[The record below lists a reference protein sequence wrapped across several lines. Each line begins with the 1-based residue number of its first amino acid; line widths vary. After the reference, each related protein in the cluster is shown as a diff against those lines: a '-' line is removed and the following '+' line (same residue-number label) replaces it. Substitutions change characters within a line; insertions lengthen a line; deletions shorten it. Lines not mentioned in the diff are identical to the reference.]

1 LNEGITISRRADR
14 LLQIVQILRRR
25 DKPTTAAALA
35 EELEVVPRTVY
46 RDIAALQ
53 ASRIPVEGAAGI
65 GYVLRPGYDLPP
77 LMFSNAEMEAAALGL
92 RMVTERGDPEL
103 AQSAADALGKI
114 RAVVPKEIADSI
126 WKTALLVPHG
136 LEPEV
141 SFGEHVPSIRA
152 AIRDTRKARIVY
164 ADARSRISERVVWP
178 LGMYLYSHVS
188 LVCAWCEHRQAFRA
202 FRTDR
207 ITSWA
212 LLDDRFDG
220 KGGGLLKAFLADF
233 KASKATDPERPDAWI
248 GKKSVRTIVGKV
260 S

>member
-1 LNEGITISRRADR
+1 VVSASFGLNEGITISRRADR

-35 EELEVVPRTVY
+35 EELEVVARTVY
-46 RDIAALQ
+46 RDVAALQ

-114 RAVVPKEIADSI
+114 RAVVPKEIADSF

-136 LEPEV
+136 LGFVE
-141 SFGEHVPSIRA
+141 IQ
-152 AIRDTRKARIVY
+152 D
-164 ADARSRISERVVWP
+164 
-178 LGMYLYSHVS
+178 SH
-188 LVCAWCEHRQAFRA
+188 FR
-202 FRTDR
+202 
-207 ITSWA
+207 
-212 LLDDRFDG
+212 
-220 KGGGLLKAFLADF
+220 
-233 KASKATDPERPDAWI
+233 
-248 GKKSVRTIVGKV
+248 
-260 S
+260 